1 VFIYLPP
8 QLYTN
13 GELCST
19 ECIRPATS
27 GVASDLKLLLL
38 LLLAPVSRKSDYSFF
53 FLFNILASTGTCFF
67 RTQRQSTTSERHDQL
82 RFPVDS
88 FSSRHRKF
96 QVGYTALSLM
106 QIALDHLPGDQ
117 RYRWSPGDLPCW
129 LTV

>member
-53 FLFNILASTGTCFF
+53 SFQYLSIYRHLFLQN
-67 RTQRQSTTSERHDQL
+67 SEAINDQ
-82 RFPVDS
+82 
-88 FSSRHRKF
+88 
-96 QVGYTALSLM
+96 
-106 QIALDHLPGDQ
+106 
-117 RYRWSPGDLPCW
+117 
-129 LTV
+129 